1 MTPSLQPWISIIVP
15 IKDERDNIQP
25 LASQLLK
32 VFEGRPESVQAPF
45 EILFVDDGSTDGS
58 SRILDELVQQSNSI
72 RVIRLDRNHGQTA
85 AFDAGF
91 RQARG
96 QLIATM
102 DGDLQYDPGD
112 FAKLLAYSD
121 RFDLVCGRRQ
131 ARHDNLVRR
140 LSSRIANRV
149 RNWVVHDGISDTG
162 CSLKIFRKA
171 VVERLPP
178 FRNMHR
184 FFPAL
189 AKMYGFTVTEVPVQ
203 HFPRAHGISKYG
215 VGNRLFVG
223 LYDLFAVR
231 WMQKRCLN
239 YTMKEIGSPGPSD
252 HQSDQR

>member
-1 MTPSLQPWISIIVP
+1 MTSSLHPWISIVVP

-32 VFEGRPESVQAPF
+32 VFEARPESASAPF
-45 EILFVDDGSTDGS
+45 ELIFVDDGSTDGS
-58 SRILDELVQQSNSI
+58 SRILEELTEQSAAI

-102 DGDLQYDPGD
+102 DGDLQYDPAD
-112 FAKLLAYSD
+112 FGKLLAHTD
-121 RFDLVCGRRQ
+121 RVDLVCGKRQ

-140 LSSRIANRV
+140 WSSRIANRV
-149 RNWVVHDGISDTG
+149 RNWVVRDGISDTG

-178 FRNMHR
+178 FKNMHR

-189 AKMYGFTVTEVPVQ
+189 AQMYGFTVTEVPVQ
-203 HFPRAHGISKYG
+203 HFPRAHGKSKYG

-231 WMQKRCLN
+231 WMQKRSLN
-239 YTMKEIGSPGPSD
+239 YTMKEIRSAGQSD
-252 HQSDQR
+252 HSPDQS

>member
-1 MTPSLQPWISIIVP
+1 MVP
-15 IKDERDNIQP
+15 IKDERENIQP

-32 VFEGRPESVQAPF
+32 VFEARPESAGAPF

-58 SRILDELVQQSNSI
+58 SQILDELITQSPSI

-96 QLIATM
+96 NLIATM
-102 DGDLQYDPGD
+102 DGDLQYDPHD
-112 FAKLLAYSD
+112 FLKLLSYSD
-121 RFDLVCGRRQ
+121 RYDLVCGRRQ
-131 ARHDNLVRR
+131 ARHDHVIRR
-140 LSSRIANRV
+140 WSSTIANRV

-162 CSLKIFRKA
+162 CSLKVFKRA
-171 VVERLPP
+171 VVIRIPL
-178 FRNMHR
+178 FKNMHR

-189 AKMYGFTVTEVPVQ
+189 AQMYGFTVTEVPVQ
-203 HFPRAHGISKYG
+203 HFPRAHGMSKYG
-215 VGNRLFVG
+215 VGNRLFAG

-239 YTMKEIGSPGPSD
+239 YTMREINPPG
-252 HQSDQR
+252 QSDQK